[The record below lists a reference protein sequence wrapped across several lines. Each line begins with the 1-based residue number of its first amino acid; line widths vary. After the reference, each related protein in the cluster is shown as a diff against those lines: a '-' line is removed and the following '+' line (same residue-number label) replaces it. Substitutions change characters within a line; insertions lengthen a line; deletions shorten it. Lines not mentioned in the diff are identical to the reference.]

1 MKNTAAAA
9 ADWAALQ
16 SYAALRSQSCGPQ
29 VTRRDRSFWAAKV
42 LAGSGE

>member
-16 SYAALRSQSCGPQ
+16 GYAALRSQSRGRQ
-29 VTRRDRSFWAAKV
+29 VTRRDPSFWAAKV
-42 LAGSGE
+42 LAGPGE